1 MKLVIVKFCLVLI
14 LLGLFVYQSTRTIM
28 KYQAGKTSLQVNL
41 TEVNTKGGENFIR
54 RGKVW
59 TCPLSRGGGPG
70 TDLK

>member
-41 TEVNTKGGENFIR
+41 TEVNTKDGENFIR

-59 TCPLSRGGGPG
+59 TSPL
-70 TDLK
+70 

>member
-41 TEVNTKGGENFIR
+41 TEVNAKGGENFIR

-59 TCPLSRGGGPG
+59 TSPL
-70 TDLK
+70 

>member
-41 TEVNTKGGENFIR
+41 TEVNTKGM
-54 RGKVW
+54 
-59 TCPLSRGGGPG
+59 
-70 TDLK
+70 